1 MAKNVVVSLQD
12 VVVSYREDVALRGVS
27 LEVKQGEL
35 VGIAGPNGAGK
46 TTLLTV
52 VNGLG
57 RLVHGE
63 ARVLGYLMQA
73 GRRGRDFRLSCRIA
87 RLRRMIGYVPQG
99 AAVDPRVPISV
110 REAVM
115 IGRYGRLGLWRRPGK
130 KDWEIVDELLET
142 VEISHL
148 ADRPFGHLSGGEQE
162 RVAIARALAQE
173 PSVLLLDEPTTS
185 LDWRSRSE
193 ILGLIERIHR
203 ERSLTTMLVTHD
215 PMDTFNMC
223 DKVVLLKDGRVAAIG
238 PPNEV
243 LSQANLRA
251 AYGGCCIGGPLPWEC

>member
-1 MAKNVVVSLQD
+1 MSNDVVISLHN

-27 LEVKQGEL
+27 LKVKQGEL
-35 VGIAGPNGAGK
+35 IGIAGPNGAGK

-57 RLVHGE
+57 RLVHGKVK
-63 ARVLGYLMQA
+63 VLGYLMQA
-73 GRRGRDFRLSCRIA
+73 GRRGKDFRLSWRIA
-87 RLRRMIGYVPQG
+87 KLRSMIGYVPQG
-99 AAVDPRVPISV
+99 VTVDPRVPVSV

-115 IGRYGRLGLWRRPGK
+115 IGRYGRLGLLKRPGE

-142 VEISHL
+142 MGISHL
-148 ADRPFGHLSGGEQE
+148 ADKPVGHLSGGEHE

-173 PSVLLLDEPTTS
+173 PSILLLDEPTTS

-193 ILGLIERIHR
+193 ILDLIGRIHR
-203 ERSLTTMLVTHD
+203 ERNLTTLLVTHD

-223 DKVVLLKDGRVAAIG
+223 DKVVLLKNGHVLAMGRPKEVFSRENLQLAYRVLPYQGAI
-238 PPNEV
+238 
-243 LSQANLRA
+243 
-251 AYGGCCIGGPLPWEC
+251 